1 MRTVLPGLLAGLLA
15 AFPHPAAAL
24 AATVLPA
31 AVAGAGWLLAQP
43 AAVAAAVA
51 YATIRGLRA
60 RPRPVRATGRKGG
73 PR

>member
-1 MRTVLPGLLAGLLA
+1 MRTVLLGLLAGLCA
-15 AFPHPAAAL
+15 AFPDLAAAAAGPAL
-24 AATVLPA
+24 AAA
-31 AVAGAGWLLAQP
+31 AAGAGWLLAQP
-43 AAVAAAVA
+43 AAVAAATA